1 MIERTTLARP
11 LVLAAATLLSMLTL
25 APLAGAQARPT
36 PGQAQALLQTRP
48 DLVAQLEA
56 QLKASGLS
64 NDQIRAR
71 LRAEGYPESLLDAYL
86 PGGKSGDSTA
96 VPGDDVFGAMRALG
110 LSDSTSLDSLRGV
123 ARGRRRERA
132 AVDSAFLDTLT
143 KAVQNDSVRAAM
155 RRLLRSSEALRSA
168 SDSGFTIFGLNLFQ
182 NQTSQFDPTLAG
194 PVDESYRFGPGDR
207 LVLILT
213 GDVEAS
219 YPLEVTRQGFV
230 VVPNVGEIQVA
241 NLTMAQL
248 DDMLYSRLGRV
259 YSGVRRG
266 AGARTHFSVNVSRVG
281 TNQVIVTGDVVQ
293 PNAYAV
299 SRAGTAMD
307 ALYKAQGPTD
317 NGSLRDV
324 QIRRG
329 QQTVGVLDVY
339 DYLIHGDAS
348 KDVRL
353 ENGDVIFVP
362 PHGPRARVVGA
373 VLRSATYELKPS
385 ETIADLVAMA
395 GGFTATADP
404 GRVTI
409 ERIVP
414 AAARTGLGTARRVI
428 DVPRDIFARN
438 AGAEAMVEDGDIVR
452 VGEVP
457 KHLASRVTVDGN
469 VWSPGEIGF
478 VPGMTLTEALRRA
491 GGLRPDSYLG
501 QVQISRLRS
510 DSTYAMVQAQLRD
523 TTGATNGDVRLDD
536 GDQIRV
542 FSLPEFRPKRYVT
555 VSGAVGKGGR
565 IPYRDGMT
573 LRDAVLLAGGL
584 REGALLTEAEIA
596 HMPENR
602 AGGVTAT
609 TTRVP
614 LDSSYLFDR
623 RPDGTYGGPPGVA
636 AAVAKAPDV
645 PLKPYDNVLIFRQ
658 PDWALQRTVSIQGE
672 VKYPGRYTLRTKG
685 ETLLELINRA
695 GGLTS
700 EAYPNGIEF
709 YRSRDSIGRIGLDL
723 PHVMRDPRF
732 VDNLLLA
739 DGDSIYMPVYSNV
752 VSVAGAVNS
761 PVAVS
766 YVHGA
771 NLDFYIR
778 AAGGGNAKSDPQRA
792 YVTQPNGKLESRNT
806 HLHFFH
812 STPKPEA
819 GSTVYVPLAD
829 TGEHH
834 DYTGLITGMAS
845 ILGSAVALAAILRR

>member
-1 MIERTTLARP
+1 M
-11 LVLAAATLLSMLTL
+11 
-25 APLAGAQARPT
+25 
-36 PGQAQALLQTRP
+36 QTRP

-64 NDQIRAR
+64 NDEIRAR

-86 PGGKSGDSTA
+86 PGGKGADSTS
-96 VPGDDVFGAMRALG
+96 VPSDDVFSAMRALG
-110 LSDSTSLDSLRGV
+110 LADTTSLDSLRGV
-123 ARGRRRERA
+123 ARGRRRTRA

-143 KAVQNDSVRAAM
+143 KAAQNDSVRAAM
-155 RRLLRSSEALRSA
+155 RRMLRSSEALRSV

-230 VVPNVGEIQVA
+230 IVPNVGEIQVA

-248 DDMLYSRLGRV
+248 DDVLYSRLGRV

-266 AGARTHFSVNVSRVG
+266 ADARTHFSVNVSQVG
-281 TNQVIVTGDVVQ
+281 TNQVIVTGDVAQ

-307 ALYKAQGPTD
+307 ALYKALGPTE

-324 QIRRG
+324 EIRRG
-329 QQTVGVLDVY
+329 SRTVGVLDVY

-385 ETIADLVAMA
+385 ETIADLIAMA

-414 AAARTGLGTARRVI
+414 PAARTGLGTARRVI
-428 DVPRDIFARN
+428 DVPRELFAQN
-438 AGAEAMVEDGDIVR
+438 AITETTVEDGDIVR

-457 KHLASRVTVDGN
+457 MHLASRVTVDGN

-491 GGLRPDSYLG
+491 GGVRPDSYLG
-501 QVQISRLRS
+501 QVQIARLRS
-510 DSTYAMVQAQLRD
+510 DSSYAMVQAQLRD
-523 TTGATNGDVRLDD
+523 TSGTTNGEVQLAD

-542 FSLPEFRPKRYVT
+542 FSLSEFRPKRYIT
-555 VSGAVGKGGR
+555 VSGAVRKGGR

-584 REGALLTEAEIA
+584 REGALLTEAEVA

-602 AGGVTAT
+602 AGGVTAA

-623 RPDGTYGGPPGVA
+623 RADGRYVGPPGVA
-636 AAVAKAPDV
+636 APRAKAPDV
-645 PLKPYDNVLIFRQ
+645 LLRPYDNVLIFKQ
-658 PDWALQRTVSIQGE
+658 PDWSLQRTVNLEGE
-672 VKYPGRYTLRTKG
+672 VKYPGSYTLRTKS
-685 ETLLELINRA
+685 ERLLDLINRA

-700 EAYPNGIEF
+700 DAYANGIEF
-709 YRSRDSIGRIGLDL
+709 YRSRDSVGRIGIDL
-723 PHVMRDPRF
+723 PRVLHDPSF

-739 DGDSIYMPVYSNV
+739 DGDSIYVPVYSNV
-752 VSVAGAVNS
+752 VSVAGAVNA

-766 YVHGA
+766 YVRGE

-778 AAGGGNAKSDPQRA
+778 AAGGGKAKADVGRA

-806 HLHFFH
+806 HLYFFK
-812 STPKPEA
+812 STPKPEP

-829 TGEHH
+829 STAAR
-834 DYTGLITGMAS
+834 DVTALLTGLAS
-845 ILGSAVALAAILRR
+845 ILGSAVALAAILKH

>member
-1 MIERTTLARP
+1 MSPLARKSRQWTSGWRRNSAAPGRADRLRRSFIAARNRFTDPARVMIERTTLARP
-11 LVLAAATLLSMLTL
+11 LVFAAATLLILSTF
-25 APLAGAQARPT
+25 APRAVAQARPT

-110 LSDSTSLDSLRGV
+110 IADSSSLDSLRGV
-123 ARGRRRERA
+123 ARGRRRE
-132 AVDSAFLDTLT
+132 
-143 KAVQNDSVRAAM
+143 RAAM

-194 PVDESYRFGPGDR
+194 PVDDNYRFGPGDR

-266 AGARTHFSVNVSRVG
+266 DGARTHFSVNVSRVG

-324 QIRRG
+324 EIRRG

-385 ETIADLVAMA
+385 ETIADLIAMA

-478 VPGMTLTEALRRA
+478 VPGMTLTEALHRA
-491 GGLRPDSYLG
+491 GGLRP
-501 QVQISRLRS
+501 
-510 DSTYAMVQAQLRD
+510 
-523 TTGATNGDVRLDD
+523 
-536 GDQIRV
+536 
-542 FSLPEFRPKRYVT
+542 
-555 VSGAVGKGGR
+555 
-565 IPYRDGMT
+565 
-573 LRDAVLLAGGL
+573 
-584 REGALLTEAEIA
+584 
-596 HMPENR
+596 
-602 AGGVTAT
+602 
-609 TTRVP
+609 
-614 LDSSYLFDR
+614 
-623 RPDGTYGGPPGVA
+623 
-636 AAVAKAPDV
+636 
-645 PLKPYDNVLIFRQ
+645 
-658 PDWALQRTVSIQGE
+658 
-672 VKYPGRYTLRTKG
+672 
-685 ETLLELINRA
+685 
-695 GGLTS
+695 
-700 EAYPNGIEF
+700 
-709 YRSRDSIGRIGLDL
+709 
-723 PHVMRDPRF
+723 
-732 VDNLLLA
+732 
-739 DGDSIYMPVYSNV
+739 
-752 VSVAGAVNS
+752 
-761 PVAVS
+761 
-766 YVHGA
+766 
-771 NLDFYIR
+771 
-778 AAGGGNAKSDPQRA
+778 
-792 YVTQPNGKLESRNT
+792 
-806 HLHFFH
+806 
-812 STPKPEA
+812 
-819 GSTVYVPLAD
+819 
-829 TGEHH
+829 
-834 DYTGLITGMAS
+834 
-845 ILGSAVALAAILRR
+845 